1 MPMPRFALRHH
12 TPPAPQRWRA
22 RWWLLCLWCCAAMV
36 SAAERPAL
44 WLAQKYPGGLDLAQY
59 WVSEKYDGVRGYWD
73 GKALWTRQGEPINAP
88 AWFTAHWPNTAMEGE
103 LWAGR
108 GQFSQAQSTTRKT
121 SPQDADWKQLRF
133 MVFDLPAAPGPFDE
147 RLVQLQALVQG
158 MAQPWVQA
166 VPQWKAPSEAHLLQ
180 QMHATVR
187 GGGEGLILHKASAL
201 YRSGRGDDVLKL
213 KPLDDA
219 EAQVV
224 GYVPGKGKYQGQ
236 TGALLVKTPEGLQF
250 KLGSGLKDADR
261 IQPPPIGAW
270 VTYRYRG
277 LHDSGLPRFATYW
290 RVREEGVP
298 TAKQP

>member
-12 TPPAPQRWRA
+12 TPPAPQHWRA
-22 RWWLLCLWCCAAMV
+22 HWWLLCLWCCAAMV

-166 VPQWKAPSEAHLLQ
+166 VPQWKAPSETHLLQ